1 MGDFFMCK
9 MKPTAIAA
17 RKVTPS
23 GEVYYDDTP
32 EGHAA
37 ATEDMQKTMGSGA
50 SESGQGGAQPG
61 GDAGATP
68 APQPDPKD
76 CSTYTDALWDTACSK
91 YFKFSQMKYKPV
103 ENPEAKLTAQ
113 QIACNWQK
121 VCQNVLDPL
130 VDAGFKITISSGYRT
145 PAFDKSL
152 GAKNSIGDHPC
163 GRAVDIQILGQ
174 GDPSEKAKGLFKH
187 IGKNMNGSFS
197 QLIYEGR
204 WVHVAHGGNSPEIV
218 SVLVARNGT
227 APYQQVGGRSGSRLD
242 PDLKWA

>member
-1 MGDFFMCK
+1 MCVA
-9 MKPTAIAA
+9 KPTARGA
-17 RKVTPS
+17 RQVTPS
-23 GEVYYDDTP
+23 GIVYYDDTP

-37 ATEDMQKTMGSGA
+37 AQEDMQKSMGGGNVG
-50 SESGQGGAQPG
+50 ENGQADTGNPTPA
-61 GDAGATP
+61 P

-76 CSTYTDALWDTACSK
+76 CSTYTDAMWDTACSK

-113 QIACNWQK
+113 QVACNWQK
-121 VCQNVLDPL
+121 ICKNVLDPL

-174 GDPSEKAKGLFKH
+174 GDPSAKAKDLFKH

-218 SVLVARNGT
+218 AVLVARNGT
-227 APYQQVGGRSGSRLD
+227 SPYEKGGGRSGSALP

>member
-9 MKPTAIAA
+9 MKPTANAA

-23 GEVYYDDTP
+23 GEIYYDDTP

-37 ATEDMQKTMGSGA
+37 ATEDMQKTMGGGNVG
-50 SESGQGGAQPG
+50 ENGQAETGNPAP
-61 GDAGATP
+61 AP
-68 APQPDPKD
+68 APQPDTTD
-76 CSTYTDALWDTACSK
+76 CSTYTDAMWDTPCSK

-103 ENPEAKLTAQ
+103 ANPEANLTPA

-121 VCQNVLDPL
+121 LCRNILDPL

-174 GDPSEKAKGLFKH
+174 GDPALKAKDLFKH

-204 WVHVAHGGNSPEIV
+204 WVHAAHGGNSPEIV

-227 APYQQVGGRSGSRLD
+227 APYEKAGGRSGSALP

>member
-1 MGDFFMCK
+1 MCDT
-9 MKPTAIAA
+9 PVEGRGGVA
-17 RKVTPS
+17 VTPS
-23 GEVYYDDTP
+23 GLKYYLDTP
-32 EGHAA
+32 AGHAA
-37 ATEDMQKTMGSGA
+37 AKADMDSTMGPASG
-50 SESGQGGAQPG
+50 EGQQPPPPQEQPG
-61 GDAGATP
+61 PPEGCENYD
-68 APQPDPKD
+68 D
-76 CSTYTDALWDTACSK
+76 SMWDKPCSK

-103 ENPEAKLTAQ
+103 ANPEANLTAT

-145 PAFDKSL
+145 PAFDRSL

-174 GDPSEKAKGLFKH
+174 GDPSEKAKDLFKH
-187 IGKNMNGSFS
+187 IGKNMNSSFS

-204 WVHVAHGGNSPEIV
+204 WVHVAHGGNSPDII
-218 SVLVARNGT
+218 SVLVARTGS
-227 APYQQVGGRSGSRLD
+227 APYQKAGGRSGSGLP